1 MTSLRDDRGTGLV
14 AGVAIMFSMT
24 FLSLVWLARDVD
36 RGISNESAAQS
47 IAFQSA
53 RAAAQSASI
62 ADLRDGVIA
71 IDPAA
76 AHDAANSAASRLF
89 DSYGVNGSVTRC
101 VIDRDGTRVTVEVV
115 IVDGSTE
122 VRGTGIVT
130 AVRVE

>member
-1 MTSLRDDRGTGLV
+1 MIALRDERGTGLV
-14 AGVAIMFSMT
+14 AGIAIMFSMT

-47 IAFQSA
+47 IAFQAA
-53 RAAAQSASI
+53 RSAAQSASI
-62 ADLRDGVIA
+62 ADLRSGVIV

-76 AHDAANSAASRLF
+76 ANGAANSTATRLF
-89 DSYGVNGSVTRC
+89 GSYGVTGSVTRFG
-101 VIDRDGTRVTVEVV
+101 IDRDGTRVTVEVT